1 MRKAVAFLL
10 AALSFLGGQALQ
22 AQATLT
28 AAVGLALP
36 PYVLKDTNNG
46 LEVDIVR
53 QALQEAGY
61 TLKLDYVPFARI
73 PISLKDKSVDCALT
87 INEASGVTGVFY
99 SQSHITYQNVVVA
112 LKSRDLK
119 IAKVDDLKALR
130 VVAFQDATNYLG
142 NDFRAMAK
150 ANTGYSELANQEAQ
164 VKMLFMDRADVVVMD
179 INIFKYFRQAIKD
192 VKVDAEVTIYPIFP
206 PTHYKVAFTSPE
218 VCQKFNAAFNKLK
231 AAGKVDAIFKTYIK

>member
-1 MRKAVAFLL
+1 MRRGAAILL
-10 AALSFLGGQALQ
+10 IVFSLLGGRALQ
-22 AQATLT
+22 AQTPIT

-61 TLKLDYVPFARI
+61 TLKLDFVPFARV

-99 SQSHITYQNVVVA
+99 SQSHITYQNVAVG
-112 LKSRDLK
+112 LKSRGLK
-119 IAKVDDLKALR
+119 IAKAEDLKPLR
-130 VVAFQDATNYLG
+130 VVAFQEATSYLG

-150 ANTGYSELANQEAQ
+150 ANPSYSELANQEAQ
-164 VKMLFMDRADVVVMD
+164 VKMLFMDRADAVVMD
-179 INIFKYFRQAIKD
+179 VNIFKYFRQAIKD
-192 VKVDAEVTIYPIFP
+192 VEVDAEVTIYPIFP
-206 PTHYKVAFTSPE
+206 PTNYKVAFIDKD
-218 VCQKFNAAFNKLK
+218 VCQKFNAAFGKLK
-231 AAGKVDAIFKTYIK
+231 ASGKIDAIFKTYIK